1 MSLLPHIANRVTV
14 QQFNGDAVSQESLD
28 TILEAG
34 RRAPS
39 AKNRQPW
46 RFVIVRDKTVLSRL
60 EDAAYGASQISTAP
74 VVIAACST
82 NVDYRMPNGQHA
94 YPIDI
99 ATAVSFMML
108 QAQEEGIGS
117 AVLTTFD
124 EVIVKEILSVPYQM
138 RVVVLLSLGYP
149 EQIPLQRE
157 RQDLKKITSYDHW

>member
-1 MSLLPHIANRVTV
+1 MSLLPHIANRVTI
-14 QQFNGDAVSQESLD
+14 QNFNGEAVSQDRLD

-46 RFVIVRDKTVLSRL
+46 RFIVVRDKNVLAKL
-60 EDAAYGASQISTAP
+60 EDAAYGASQITTAP

-108 QAQEEGIGS
+108 QAQEEGLGS

-138 RVVVLLSLGYP
+138 RVVVLLSIGYP
-149 EQIPLQRE
+149 DQLPMQRD
-157 RQDLKKITSYDHW
+157 RQDLKKISSYDHW